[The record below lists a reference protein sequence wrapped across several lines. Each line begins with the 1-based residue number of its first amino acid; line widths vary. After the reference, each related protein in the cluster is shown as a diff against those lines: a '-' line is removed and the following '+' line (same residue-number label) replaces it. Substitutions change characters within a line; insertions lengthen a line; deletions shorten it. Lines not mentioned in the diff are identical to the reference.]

1 MDAHLA
7 LYIRIFDHLVTILK
21 LDESRIVDQLSL
33 DSERERMQSVRKSMR
48 RMRARKQVML
58 LDREM
63 NEFQVTF
70 STEESSDL

>member
-1 MDAHLA
+1 M
-7 LYIRIFDHLVTILK
+7 VTILK
-21 LDESRIVDQLSL
+21 LDESRILDQLSL
-33 DSERERMQSVRKSMR
+33 DSERERMQSVRKSVR

-70 STEESSDL
+70 SAEESSDL

>member
-1 MDAHLA
+1 M
-7 LYIRIFDHLVTILK
+7 VTILK
-21 LDESRIVDQLSL
+21 VDESRIVDQLSL
-33 DSERERMQSVRKSMR
+33 DSERERMQSVRKSVR